1 MKGKTR
7 TIVASIVATTI
18 VIASGSA
25 LAWRHGGAS
34 SERMVERVSEKL
46 ELDQS
51 QQAALTVLVEEIS
64 ETREMMR
71 GDEEN
76 LRASIGSMITA
87 ETFDQ
92 GTALSMIE
100 QRTSAVQAQ
109 APELV
114 ASAAT
119 FIDGLSS
126 EQKADI
132 ASFLER
138 HEGKRSRH

>member
-1 MKGKTR
+1 
-7 TIVASIVATTI
+7 
-18 VIASGSA
+18 
-25 LAWRHGGAS
+25 
-34 SERMVERVSEKL
+34 MVEPVSEKL
-46 ELDQS
+46 EFDQS
-51 QQAALTVLVEEIS
+51 QQAALTVLVAEIS

-71 GDEEN
+71 GDVDN
-76 LRASIGSMITA
+76 LRASIGPMITA

-100 QRTSAVQAQ
+100 QRTPAVQAQ